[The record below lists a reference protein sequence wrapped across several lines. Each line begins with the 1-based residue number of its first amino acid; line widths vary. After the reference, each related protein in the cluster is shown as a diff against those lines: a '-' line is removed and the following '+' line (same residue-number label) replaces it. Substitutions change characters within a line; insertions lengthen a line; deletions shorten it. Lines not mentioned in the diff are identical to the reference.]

1 MSGGGLFLVLSLY
14 FCLLAF
20 VWGFIVFPGQSCVNL
35 NSINLINLQ
44 CENRKDS
51 VDCRRYLT
59 C

>member
-1 MSGGGLFLVLSLY
+1 MSGGGLVLVLSLY
-14 FCLLAF
+14 LNLFAF

-35 NSINLINLQ
+35 NSINLQ

>member
-1 MSGGGLFLVLSLY
+1 MSGGGLVLVLSLY

-35 NSINLINLQ
+35 NSINLQ